1 MIQSTQSSLAIPELR
16 VCKPVALLS
25 PMFHEVATEELS
37 EKPLACLL
45 RHSDPPG
52 CVLRAE
58 EPAWSTT
65 KRHNSGTASSPQ
77 PCPVM
82 MLQQQPPKQREGW
95 RKLRDLGFPLDP
107 AEAQLSSSPELV

>member
-45 RHSDPPG
+45 TLTHQAVCSEQRSLPG
-52 CVLRAE
+52 LPQRDTTQGQQALPS
-58 EPAWSTT
+58 PA
-65 KRHNSGTASSPQ
+65 
-77 PCPVM
+77 
-82 MLQQQPPKQREGW
+82 L
-95 RKLRDLGFPLDP
+95 
-107 AEAQLSSSPELV
+107 